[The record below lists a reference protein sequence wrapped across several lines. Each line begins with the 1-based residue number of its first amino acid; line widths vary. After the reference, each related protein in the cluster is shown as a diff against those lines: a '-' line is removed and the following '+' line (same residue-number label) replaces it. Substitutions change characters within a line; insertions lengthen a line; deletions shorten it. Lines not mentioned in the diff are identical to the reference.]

1 MRILIVDDE
10 KNIRESL
17 KMILQQEGYEITTA
31 ENGLSAQ
38 RVLEDATFDLGI
50 FDLKMPGMDGLDL
63 LKWLKGGERDFPV
76 YMISA
81 FGQVEDA
88 VNALKSGADDYIT
101 KPFNPDLLL
110 EKVRIID
117 SVKIMESR
125 MEKGR
130 HSRQDGFF
138 LGQSPGAEKLYRRM
152 ERIAAT
158 RSNILLTGESGV
170 GKEVTARLIHN
181 WSDCSEE
188 PFVALNIGGVPET
201 LLESELFGYE
211 KGAFTGADKR
221 KPGIFETARGG
232 SLFLDEI
239 GEMPLPL
246 QVKILRVLQDRS
258 FRRLG
263 GLVDLKIE
271 SRIITATNRNLEEMV
286 ISGGFREDLYY
297 RLNVARLEIPPLRER
312 MDELPQLTGFLLE
325 KLNGRMGMS
334 VKGLAPG
341 AWKKLESYR
350 FPGNVRELENILER
364 AMIFAEE
371 DILSPA
377 DIDTRSA
384 ADLTNSA
391 TRSGGTVPGRTL
403 KDMERDSI
411 AASLHR
417 WEGNRSRAAKEL
429 GISRRTI
436 INKIQEYRLED
447 TTQGGKP

>member
-10 KNIRESL
+10 KNIRDSL

-38 RVLEDATFDLGI
+38 RILETSSFDLGI
-50 FDLKMPGMDGLDL
+50 FDLKMPGMDGLEL
-63 LKWLKGGERDFPV
+63 LKWLKSGERDFPV

-101 KPFNPDLLL
+101 KPFDPDLLL

-117 SVKIMESR
+117 SVKVLESR
-125 MEKGR
+125 MEKGGE
-130 HSRQDGFF
+130 SRQTGYF
-138 LGQSPGAEKLYRRM
+138 LGQSQGAEKLYRRM

-170 GKEVTARLIHN
+170 GKEVTARLIHE
-181 WSDCSEE
+181 WSARPEE
-188 PFVALNIGGVPET
+188 PFVALNIGGIPEN

-221 KPGIFETARGG
+221 KPGLFETARGG

-246 QVKILRVLQDRS
+246 QVKLLRVLQDRS

-263 GLVDLKIE
+263 GLEDLKIE

-286 ISGGFREDLYY
+286 LSGGFREDLYY

-312 MDELPQLTGFLLE
+312 MDELPRLTGFLLE
-325 KLNGRMGMS
+325 KLNGRMAMS
-334 VKGLAPG
+334 VRGLTPG
-341 AWKKLESYR
+341 AWKKLEDYR

-364 AMIFAEE
+364 AMIFAEG
-371 DILSPA
+371 DMLTPG
-377 DIDTRSA
+377 DIDIQSA
-384 ADLTNSA
+384 PDLA
-391 TRSGGTVPGRTL
+391 TRTSSPSGISEPGRTL
-403 KDMERDSI
+403 KELERDSI
-411 AASLHR
+411 AAALHR
-417 WEGNRSRAAKEL
+417 WEGNRSKAAKEL

-436 INKIQEYRLED
+436 INKIQEYNLEN
-447 TTQGGKP
+447 TP